1 MLEKAILL
9 AVKAHKGQ
17 RDKGGK
23 PYILHCLRVM
33 LSVENEKE
41 QIVAVLHD
49 ILEDT
54 MVTKETLQKEGFCNE
69 IIEAVIALTKK
80 EEENYFDYIER
91 LKNNTTAKKV
101 KLADLKDNMNI
112 KRILHPTQQDSE
124 RVEKYK
130 KAKKLL
136 EEE

>member
-1 MLEKAILL
+1 M
-9 AVKAHKGQ
+9 
-17 RDKGGK
+17 
-23 PYILHCLRVM
+23 
-33 LSVENEKE
+33 
-41 QIVAVLHD
+41 
-49 ILEDT
+49 
-54 MVTKETLQKEGFCNE
+54 
-69 IIEAVIALTKK
+69 IALTKK

-112 KRILHPTQQDSE
+112 KRILQPTQQDSE